1 MARLAVSVNGM
12 TFSNPVLPAAGP
24 NVRSGPLLQAAVD
37 GGAGGIVTKTVSVH
51 PAVDPR
57 PTLAKG
63 AGGALF
69 NCETWSETPVEEMLA
84 AYRAVKARG
93 VPLICSLGYHP
104 DDLRVLGP
112 LLEREVAPDAL
123 EFSVHYVGKSLEP
136 LLEVARALR
145 ESVSVP
151 LWMKLSPSIGDVE
164 ELVRAA
170 SPFVDAFVAI
180 NSVGPALDF
189 DPAHPRPRLGSSWGQ
204 GWLSGPSILPLAL
217 AFVFRVAQAQPKPVI
232 GVGGIASGEDAAKF
246 LMAGASL
253 VQVCTAALRGGPGTY
268 GRIAREL
275 DEWIDAHGYS
285 AASELRGRYAAA
297 LAAASLGE
305 ERP

>member
-1 MARLAVSVNGM
+1 MAQRAVTVNGI

-24 NVRSGPLLQAAVD
+24 NVRSAALLQAAVD
-37 GGAGGIVTKTVSVH
+37 GGAGGIVTKTVSVR

-63 AGGALF
+63 SGGGMQ
-69 NCETWSETPVEEMLA
+69 NCETWSETPVEEMLE

-93 VPLICSLGYHP
+93 VPLVCSLGYHP
-104 DDLRVLGP
+104 DELRTLGP

-123 EFSVHYVGKSLEP
+123 EFSVHYVGKSLDP

-145 ESVSVP
+145 ESVSLP

-164 ELVRAA
+164 GLARAA

-189 DPAHPRPRLGSSWGQ
+189 DPASCRPRLGSPWGQ
-204 GWLSGPSILPLAL
+204 GWLSGPPILPLAL

-246 LMAGASL
+246 IAAGASL

-268 GRIAREL
+268 GRIDGEL
-275 DEWIDAHGYS
+275 NAWLDDQGY
-285 AASELRGRYAAA
+285 ATLAELRGRYATV
-297 LAAASLGE
+297 LKE